1 MSKDIFDKLVDPNK
15 GIRLLFT
22 IETDLNNCGENW
34 PTQDDEV
41 WEKVKAAKDDKEK
54 DLILDNWLENWP
66 FVRPVIDVN
75 GTPNFFDMSTEKYN
89 GIRMQKGL
97 LEAYCFFKNDKF
109 ILRETSVKYSKS
121 GIKYHCAVNLS
132 IKKKDILR
140 IHQLLEKFLTLSS
153 NYYEKLGQI
162 NESEQYYHE
171 DGCEIFPYLTKEE
184 FYESIATNVNQF
196 YLGVTDLEI
205 YSLLF
210 EEFIQ
215 NLTEDISY
223 KKMYLTKPTREAT
236 KAEIK
241 RENLRYDI

>member
-15 GIRLLFT
+15 RIRLLFT

-34 PTQDDEV
+34 PSQDDEV

-75 GTPNFFDMSTEKYN
+75 GTPNFFDMSIEKYN
-89 GIRMQKGL
+89 DIRMQKGL

-236 KAEIK
+236 KAEIN
-241 RENLRYDI
+241 RENLRYD